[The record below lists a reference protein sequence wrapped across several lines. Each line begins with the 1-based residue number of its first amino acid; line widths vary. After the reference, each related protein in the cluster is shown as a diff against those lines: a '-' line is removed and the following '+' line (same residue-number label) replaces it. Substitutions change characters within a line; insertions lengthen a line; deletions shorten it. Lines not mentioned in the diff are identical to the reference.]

1 MNFSMTEE
9 QVMLKDSVTKF
20 LQDMYSPEHRES
32 IIKNLL
38 GYSAENWQTFADL
51 GWLTLPFSEEVGGF
65 GGDIS
70 DVSVIMEEF
79 GAALVIEPFWS
90 GIVLAGQ
97 LLARSSNGS
106 LKQLLMPKLIAG
118 EHQLSFAFL
127 EPQSVFKLSHLATM
141 AIEIGDSYVL
151 SGEKKVV
158 LNAAADSILIPART
172 AGDIDSEQGISLF
185 LVDANDP
192 GLQRNIYRLMD
203 GQLAMDIRF
212 DGLQVSRSNMLTVE
226 GEAFPLISEVVSE
239 ALVALCAEAVGA
251 MDHLYKATAEYCR
264 TREQFGMPIGKFQ
277 ALQHRIVDMFM
288 ATEQC
293 RSLLVRAQCSI
304 LDGSSDIQCD
314 VAALKVMI
322 GKYGRHVA
330 EEAVQLHGG
339 MGMSNEMPIGIYLKR
354 LMMIDSYLGNKD
366 NHRRQFCKLR
376 YCV

>member
-9 QVMLKDSVTKF
+9 QLMLKDSVAKY
-20 LQDMYSPEHRES
+20 LQDTYSAEHRVN
-32 IIKNLL
+32 ILKQTR

-51 GWLTLPFSEEVGGF
+51 GWLTVPFAEEDGGF
-65 GGDIS
+65 GGNIS
-70 DVSVIMEEF
+70 DVSIIMEEF
-79 GAALVIEPFWS
+79 GSALVIEPFWS
-90 GIVLAGQ
+90 GVVLAGQ
-97 LLARSSNGS
+97 LIARSNNDS
-106 LKQLLMPKLIAG
+106 LKKHLMPTLMSG
-118 EHQLSFAFL
+118 EQLVSFAFL
-127 EPQSVFKLSHLATM
+127 EPQSVFMLNHLTTTATKV
-141 AIEIGDSYVL
+141 GDNYLL
-151 SGEKKVV
+151 SGEKRVV
-158 LNAAADSILIPART
+158 LNATADSILIPART
-172 AGDIDSEQGISLF
+172 AGDVSSEQGISLF

-192 GLQRNIYRLMD
+192 GLQRDVYRLMD

-212 DGLQVSRSNMLTVE
+212 DGIQVSSASMLTAE

-251 MDHLYKATAEYCR
+251 MNHLYKATADYCR
-264 TREQFGMPIGKFQ
+264 TREQFGVAIGTFQ

-293 RSLLVRAQCSI
+293 RSLLMRAQCSI
-304 LDGSSDIQCD
+304 LDGSSDIQRD

-322 GKYGRHVA
+322 GKHGRHVA

-366 NHRRQFCKLR
+366 HHRRQFCKLR
-376 YCV
+376 YCA